1 MTAGN
6 TCGFNDACSSYNS
19 MDISTTVRESA
30 SGREK
35 PEIKSIREKRR
46 INPNKTCSGSVVEV
60 SVGYIL
66 EIGSDRRISV
76 WQSGEY

>member
-6 TCGFNDACSSYNS
+6 TCGFNDACSSCNS
-19 MDISTTVRESA
+19 MDISTTVREVPVE
-30 SGREK
+30 GK
-35 PEIKSIREKRR
+35 NPEIKSIREKRR

-66 EIGSDRRISV
+66 ERGSDRGISV
-76 WQSGEY
+76 